1 MVVVVFIIVVGK
13 VDGFEAR
20 VVVGKVICFE
30 KRSSVNFAV
39 GCDALIVLK
48 VDAVEGLEVLNV
60 VATVDG
66 CDVLVVV
73 TTE

>member
-1 MVVVVFIIVVGK
+1 MEII
-13 VDGFEAR
+13 
-20 VVVGKVICFE
+20 
-30 KRSSVNFAV
+30 
-39 GCDALIVLK
+39 L
-48 VDAVEGLEVLNV
+48 DAVEGLEVLNV

>member
-48 VDAVEGLEVLNV
+48 AEEKV
-60 VATVDG
+60 
-66 CDVLVVV
+66 
-73 TTE
+73 

>member
-1 MVVVVFIIVVGK
+1 MDISVLVGSFGGVVVVVFIIVVGK

-48 VDAVEGLEVLNV
+48 AEEKV
-60 VATVDG
+60 
-66 CDVLVVV
+66 
-73 TTE
+73 